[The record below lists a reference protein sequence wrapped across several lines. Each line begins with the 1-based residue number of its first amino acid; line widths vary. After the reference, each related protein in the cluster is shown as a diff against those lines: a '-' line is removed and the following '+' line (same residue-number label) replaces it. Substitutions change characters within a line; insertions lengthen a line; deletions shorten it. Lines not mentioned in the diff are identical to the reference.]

1 MEEKFGKEHEAA
13 FDGQKIQKGGY
24 PDCGSGRYTM
34 EKGYETWLK
43 FNLS

>member
-1 MEEKFGKEHEAA
+1 MEEKFGKEHEEA
-13 FDGQKIQKGGY
+13 FGVKIAKGGY

-34 EKGYETWLK
+34 EKGYETWVK